1 MSAYRNYINNKP
13 CNNIGSNSKV
23 SVTVN
28 LADGTICNETDQCGT
43 SGPKGDTGP
52 QGPKGD
58 TGPQG
63 PQGLQGPKGDA
74 GDGSSGDGTIV
85 VGSYSNNLVTSSY
98 ENVNA
103 ILFDIHSSQL
113 ELSSNIITG
122 KNSIIFSLGGNFETW
137 DICGSNPLTA
147 SGNDTIHI
155 IDGSNVSFDSNS
167 DTKSL
172 TINALPQIRVDDVSK
187 SLVLEKGYDF
197 LPDMS
202 SQNLGSVSHPWN
214 HLYVNSS
221 TIFIGGDSLG
231 TQNGS
236 LMFNGVSYEDII
248 MTKLTNSTIISDLSS
263 QLDVNTQNIST
274 NTQGIADLSLA
285 FYTSSSSD
293 VSDLSTQLNTNTQ
306 SIADLSLAFYTS
318 SSSDVSDLSTQLNTN
333 TQSIADLSL
342 AFYTSSSSDVSDLST
357 QLNTNT
363 QSIADLSTNYYSFI
377 DGSYTDISKEVD
389 DNKENIQDLS
399 TNYYSFIDG
408 SYTDI
413 SKEVDDNKENIQD
426 LSRNYY
432 SFIDGS
438 YTDISSDVTELKEK
452 TTLIS
457 YSDNSMNIQSALT
470 LANIHETSA
479 DKIFDN
485 KNIDLELY
493 NPGFDLSGLQHG
505 YVSQLF
511 TLNGFENILPQ
522 QGGIILEPT
531 KLVVNKKLQS
541 GYFPEL
547 TQKMVDDV
555 SGYSMSFYIKSD
567 KKLSDTDYPAMH
579 ISNQSSVSIN
589 APIEINDSIVVSK
602 YLQLKENATIIDSDG
617 KAYTFSNLENTSQVS
632 GYIQT
637 QFKNNGFS
645 KYIANSNLSAV
656 PTYNLTIIPSQK
668 NNNILTNIR
677 FNYVTSGQPG
687 EKMRIQIGFNVF
699 SLNYEEIIGDEIV
712 GTINTSNLEQIYN
725 FNYINKAVANVEH
738 YYWVKIQK
746 LNDGLSQDLGSDS
759 QTQVLTK
766 SGNLIMLQEVLGTNI
781 VSTENKN
788 WSVGNNNSINY
799 SLGNVGINQENAQEK
814 LVVNGNLKVTGEN
827 SYLNIPSNP
836 PLTYNSSG
844 KKGDITW
851 DDKYFYVCINDNM
864 WKRTLFFTDKWG
876 VE

>member
-28 LADGTICNETDQCGT
+28 VADGTICNETDQCGT

-122 KNSIIFSLGGNFETW
+122 KNSIILSLGGNFETW

-248 MTKLTNSTIISDLSS
+248 MTKLTNSTIISDLST

-274 NTQGIADLSLA
+274 NTQSISDLSLA

-293 VSDLSTQLNTNTQ
+293 VSDLTTQLNTNTQ
-306 SIADLSLAFYTS
+306 SIA
-318 SSSDVSDLSTQLNTN
+318 
-333 TQSIADLSL
+333 
-342 AFYTSSSSDVSDLST
+342 
-357 QLNTNT
+357 
-363 QSIADLSTNYYSFI
+363 
-377 DGSYTDISKEVD
+377 
-389 DNKENIQDLS
+389 DLS

-452 TTLIS
+452 TTQIS

-531 KLVVNKKLQS
+531 KMVVNKKLQS

-567 KKLSDTDYPAMH
+567 KKLSDTDYPALH

-725 FNYINKAVANVEH
+725 FNYINKALANVEH